1 MTILGICRP
10 GLVSSKQG
18 DGDVGHSTARMWPAL
33 AVAARAHGIATPTL
47 ASVRLS
53 NRRLVSPRFAAA
65 SASAAR
71 SNSNSSSDQITDDEL
86 KGASVAVR
94 LASHV
99 YKVGDIEPWVRREG
113 FTLMAEGETNCTRWY
128 VCDKRAGEATTHRW
142 LIVRGAAWNNEKVD
156 RVRLSTQIGKA
167 WPSPLHEGKGAPPVV
182 VHTGVKEMADEF
194 WPDVSPWITST
205 PNGARLCFAG
215 HSLGGSMAMLLMAW
229 SKLRLGVDARAMD
242 PCWTF
247 GSPPVLASD
256 GWEMRKRRGADVSES
271 VARAAADGGDWVGE
285 LMRGVG
291 VGNDATVEP
300 GADAGEG
307 PGASTPGGSTETGS
321 TRGEAREDALRIAG
335 FDSDSVRAFVLSID
349 PVPRMWLAADPLFAR
364 AAANETVASLMSARE
379 WLFGRGVL
387 SRGRF
392 LYDAA
397 GTLYWMR
404 WAPEAGTAVTVHRGD
419 PDALCE
425 ELSRDGAFDW
435 GRTTTTTT
443 TMEGGD
449 DDDGSG
455 GGGTEERSLF
465 DAGLR
470 SVVGAMDHNAQNYV
484 DSIQY
489 LNVRR
494 FTGSSSKAL

>member
-1 MTILGICRP
+1 
-10 GLVSSKQG
+10 
-18 DGDVGHSTARMWPAL
+18 MWPAL
-33 AVAARAHGIATPTL
+33 AAAARAHGIATSTL

-71 SNSNSSSDQITDDEL
+71 SNSNSSSADQITDDEL

-142 LIVRGAAWNNEKVD
+142 VIVRGAAWNNEKVD

-205 PNGARLCFAG
+205 PNGAQLCFAG

-229 SKLRLGVDARAMD
+229 SKLRLGVDPRAMD

-291 VGNDATVEP
+291 MGNATGGVTAF

-307 PGASTPGGSTETGS
+307 LGASTPSGSTETGS
-321 TRGEAREDALRIAG
+321 TPRVEARDDALRMAG
-335 FDSDSVRAFVLSID
+335 FEPDSVRAFVLSND
-349 PVPRMWLAADPLFAR
+349 PVPRMWLAADPLYAG

-379 WLFGRGVL
+379 WLFGRGML

-404 WAPEAGTAVTVHRGD
+404 WAPEAGTAVKVHRGD

-425 ELSRDGAFDW
+425 ELSRDGASFDW
-435 GRTTTTTT
+435 GRSAT
-443 TMEGGD
+443 EG
-449 DDDGSG
+449 GSG
-455 GGGTEERSLF
+455 GGSGGGTGERSWF

>member
-1 MTILGICRP
+1 
-10 GLVSSKQG
+10 
-18 DGDVGHSTARMWPAL
+18 MWPAL
-33 AVAARAHGIATPTL
+33 VAAARAHGIATSTL

-71 SNSNSSSDQITDDEL
+71 SNSNSSSADQITDDEL

-142 LIVRGAAWNNEKVD
+142 VIVRGAAWNNEKVD

-167 WPSPLHEGKGAPPVV
+167 WPSPLHEGKNAPPVV

-205 PNGARLCFAG
+205 PSGAQLCFAG

-229 SKLRLGVDARAMD
+229 SKLRLGVDPRAMD

-256 GWEMRKRRGADVSES
+256 GWEMRKRRGADLSES

-291 VGNDATVEP
+291 MGNATGGVTAF

-307 PGASTPGGSTETGS
+307 LGASTPSGSTETGS
-321 TRGEAREDALRIAG
+321 TPRGEARDDALRMAG
-335 FDSDSVRAFVLSID
+335 FEPDSVRAFVLSND
-349 PVPRMWLAADPLFAR
+349 PVPRMWLAADPLYAG

-379 WLFGRGVL
+379 WLFGRGML

-425 ELSRDGAFDW
+425 ELSRDGASFDW
-435 GRTTTTTT
+435 GRSAT
-443 TMEGGD
+443 EGGSEG
-449 DDDGSG
+449 GSG
-455 GGGTEERSLF
+455 GGTGERSWF

>member
-1 MTILGICRP
+1 
-10 GLVSSKQG
+10 
-18 DGDVGHSTARMWPAL
+18 MWPAL
-33 AVAARAHGIATPTL
+33 AAAARAHGIATSTL

-71 SNSNSSSDQITDDEL
+71 SNSNSSSADQITDDEL

-142 LIVRGAAWNNEKVD
+142 VIVRGAAWNNEKVD

-167 WPSPLHEGKGAPPVV
+167 WPSPLHEGKNAPPVV

-205 PNGARLCFAG
+205 PNGAQLCFAG

-229 SKLRLGVDARAMD
+229 SKLRLGVDPRAMD

-291 VGNDATVEP
+291 MGNATGGVTAF

-307 PGASTPGGSTETGS
+307 LGASTPSGSTD
-321 TRGEAREDALRIAG
+321 EARDDAPRDDALRMAG
-335 FDSDSVRAFVLSID
+335 FEPDSVRAFVLSND
-349 PVPRMWLAADPLFAR
+349 PVPRMWLAADPLYAG

-379 WLFGRGVL
+379 WLFGRGML

-425 ELSRDGAFDW
+425 ELSRDGASFDW
-435 GRTTTTTT
+435 GRSAT
-443 TMEGGD
+443 EGGSEG
-449 DDDGSG
+449 GSG
-455 GGGTEERSLF
+455 GGTGERSWF

>member
-1 MTILGICRP
+1 
-10 GLVSSKQG
+10 
-18 DGDVGHSTARMWPAL
+18 MWPAL
-33 AVAARAHGIATPTL
+33 AAAARAHGIATSTL

-71 SNSNSSSDQITDDEL
+71 SNSNSSSADQITDDEL

-142 LIVRGAAWNNEKVD
+142 VIVRGAAWNNEKVD

-167 WPSPLHEGKGAPPVV
+167 WPSPLHEEKGAPPVV

-205 PNGARLCFAG
+205 PNGAQLCFAG

-229 SKLRLGVDARAMD
+229 SKLRLGVDPRAMD

-256 GWEMRKRRGADVSES
+256 GWEMRKRRGADVTES

-291 VGNDATVEP
+291 MGNATGGVTAF

-307 PGASTPGGSTETGS
+307 LGASTPSGSTETGS
-321 TRGEAREDALRIAG
+321 TPRVRLGMTRFAWRVSNRI
-335 FDSDSVRAFVLSID
+335 
-349 PVPRMWLAADPLFAR
+349 PFAR
-364 AAANETVASLMSARE
+364 LSSPTTLCRGCGSRRTRSARGPPQNGAVASLMSA
-379 WLFGRGVL
+379 
-387 SRGRF
+387 
-392 LYDAA
+392 
-397 GTLYWMR
+397 
-404 WAPEAGTAVTVHRGD
+404 
-419 PDALCE
+419 
-425 ELSRDGAFDW
+425 
-435 GRTTTTTT
+435 
-443 TMEGGD
+443 
-449 DDDGSG
+449 G
-455 GGGTEERSLF
+455 GGSSAGVCCPGDGFCTRRRCLVL
-465 DAGLR
+465 DA
-470 SVVGAMDHNAQNYV
+470 VGPGG
-484 DSIQY
+484 
-489 LNVRR
+489 REPR
-494 FTGSSSKAL
+494 

>member
-1 MTILGICRP
+1 MCRNP
-10 GLVSSKQG
+10 RNLRASKVARNLFRSLVVDG
-18 DGDVGHSTARMWPAL
+18 DGGHSTARMWPAL
-33 AVAARAHGIATPTL
+33 AAAARTRGIATPTMT
-47 ASVRLS
+47 SVRLS
-53 NRRLVSPRFAAA
+53 NRRLVSPRFAAV

-71 SNSNSSSDQITDDEL
+71 SNSSSSSSQITDAEL

-142 LIVRGAAWNNEKVD
+142 VIVRGAAWNNEKVD

-167 WPSPLHEGKGAPPVV
+167 WPSPLHEGKNAPPVV

-194 WPDVSPWITST
+194 WPDVSPWIAST
-205 PNGARLCFAG
+205 PTGARVCFAG

-229 SKLRLGVDARAMD
+229 SKLRLGVDHLD

-256 GWEMRKRRGADVSES
+256 GWEMRKRRGADISES

-285 LMRGVG
+285 LVRGVT
-291 VGNDATVEP
+291 AF

-307 PGASTPGGSTETGS
+307 RAGASTPGVDTETRSTGS
-321 TRGEAREDALRIAG
+321 TPREDALRVAG
-335 FDSDSVRAFVLSID
+335 FESDSVRAFVLSND
-349 PVPRMWLAADPLFAR
+349 PVPRMWLAADPLFGA

-379 WLFGRGVL
+379 WLFGRGML

-425 ELSRDGAFDW
+425 ELSRDGSGVDW
-435 GRTTTTTT
+435 ERMDDTTTSP
-443 TMEGGD
+443 EGGS
-449 DDDGSG
+449 GSAEG
-455 GGGTEERSLF
+455 GGMEERSWL

>member
-1 MTILGICRP
+1 
-10 GLVSSKQG
+10 
-18 DGDVGHSTARMWPAL
+18 MWPAL
-33 AVAARAHGIATPTL
+33 AAAARAHGIATSTL

-71 SNSNSSSDQITDDEL
+71 SNSNSSSADQITDDEL

-142 LIVRGAAWNNEKVD
+142 VIVRGAAWNNEKVD

-167 WPSPLHEGKGAPPVV
+167 WPSPLHEGKGAAPVV

-205 PNGARLCFAG
+205 PNGAQLCFAG

-229 SKLRLGVDARAMD
+229 SKLRLGVDPRAMD

-256 GWEMRKRRGADVSES
+256 GWEMRKRRGADVTES

-291 VGNDATVEP
+291 MGNATGGVTAF

-307 PGASTPGGSTETGS
+307 LGASTPSGSTETGS
-321 TRGEAREDALRIAG
+321 TPRGEARDDALRMAG
-335 FDSDSVRAFVLSID
+335 FEPDSVRAFVLSND
-349 PVPRMWLAADPLFAR
+349 PVPRMWLAADPLYAG

-379 WLFGRGVL
+379 WLFGRGML

-443 TMEGGD
+443 TTEGGD
-449 DDDGSG
+449 DEDGSG
-455 GGGTEERSLF
+455 GGGTEERSWF

>member
-1 MTILGICRP
+1 
-10 GLVSSKQG
+10 
-18 DGDVGHSTARMWPAL
+18 MWPAL
-33 AVAARAHGIATPTL
+33 AAAARAHGIATSTL

-71 SNSNSSSDQITDDEL
+71 SNSNSSSADQITDDEL

-142 LIVRGAAWNNEKVD
+142 VIVRGAAWNNEKVD

-167 WPSPLHEGKGAPPVV
+167 WPSPLHEGKGAAPVV

-205 PNGARLCFAG
+205 PNGAQLCFAG

-229 SKLRLGVDARAMD
+229 SKLRLGVDPRAMD

-256 GWEMRKRRGADVSES
+256 GWEMRKRRGADVTES

-291 VGNDATVEP
+291 MGNATGGVTAF

-307 PGASTPGGSTETGS
+307 LGASTPSGSTETGS
-321 TRGEAREDALRIAG
+321 TPRGEARDDALRMAG
-335 FDSDSVRAFVLSID
+335 FEPDSVRAFVLSND
-349 PVPRMWLAADPLFAR
+349 PVPRMWLAADPLYAG

-379 WLFGRGVL
+379 WLFGRGML

-425 ELSRDGAFDW
+425 ELSRDGSGVDW
-435 GRTTTTTT
+435 ERMDDTTTSP
-443 TMEGGD
+443 EGGS
-449 DDDGSG
+449 GSAEG
-455 GGGTEERSLF
+455 GGMEERSWL

>member
-1 MTILGICRP
+1 MT
-10 GLVSSKQG
+10 
-18 DGDVGHSTARMWPAL
+18 RMWPAL
-33 AVAARAHGIATPTL
+33 AAAARAGIALPSL
-47 ASVRLS
+47 ASRVGRIHASRVTSL
-53 NRRLVSPRFAAA
+53 RAAA
-65 SASAAR
+65 STSAR
-71 SNSNSSSDQITDDEL
+71 SNRDGRSDDEITDLEL

-99 YKVGDIEPWVRREG
+99 YKIGDIEPWVRREG

-128 VCDKRAGEATTHRW
+128 VCDKSDGANATTQRW
-142 LIVRGAAWNNEKVD
+142 VVVRGAAWNNENVD

-167 WPSPLHEGKGAPPVV
+167 WPSPLHEGKDAPPVV

-194 WPDVSPWITST
+194 WPDVSPWITSL
-205 PNGARLCFAG
+205 PDGAWMCFTG

-229 SKLRLGVDARAMD
+229 SKLRLGMSLGVME

-256 GWEMRKRRGADVSES
+256 GWEMRKRRGMDLSET
-271 VARAAADGGDWVGE
+271 VARAAAGGSDWVGE

-291 VGNDATVEP
+291 MAGTTGGVTAF

-307 PGASTPGGSTETGS
+307 MGASPGPETDL
-321 TRGEAREDALRIAG
+321 RADKEAREDALRLAG
-335 FDSDSVRAFVLSID
+335 FEADSVRAFVLSND
-349 PVPRMWLAADPLFAR
+349 PVPRMWLAADPFFG
-364 AAANETVASLMSARE
+364 AAASNETVAGLMSARE
-379 WLFGRGVL
+379 WLFGQGIL
-387 SRGRF
+387 SKGRF

-404 WAPEAGTAVTVHRGD
+404 WSPDAGTSVTVHRGD

-425 ELSRDGAFDW
+425 ELAMTPPW
-435 GRTTTTTT
+435 GSV
-443 TMEGGD
+443 
-449 DDDGSG
+449 DDDGE
-455 GGGTEERSLF
+455 EERSWL
-465 DAGLR
+465 DAGVS
-470 SVVGAMDHNAQNYV
+470 SVAGAMDHNAQNYV

>member
-1 MTILGICRP
+1 M
-10 GLVSSKQG
+10 
-18 DGDVGHSTARMWPAL
+18 
-33 AVAARAHGIATPTL
+33 
-47 ASVRLS
+47 
-53 NRRLVSPRFAAA
+53 
-65 SASAAR
+65 
-71 SNSNSSSDQITDDEL
+71 
-86 KGASVAVR
+86 R

-142 LIVRGAAWNNEKVD
+142 VIVRGAAWNNEKVD

-167 WPSPLHEGKGAPPVV
+167 WPSPLHEGKGAPRGGPHRGQGDGGRV
-182 VHTGVKEMADEF
+182 
-194 WPDVSPWITST
+194 
-205 PNGARLCFAG
+205 LAG
-215 HSLGGSMAMLLMAW
+215 RVAVDH
-229 SKLRLGVDARAMD
+229 VDAQRGTA
-242 PCWTF
+242 
-247 GSPPVLASD
+247 VLRRSLARRVD
-256 GWEMRKRRGADVSES
+256 GD
-271 VARAAADGGDWVGE
+271 AADGVVQAEARGGPARDGPVLDLRLPARAGVRRVGDAQAAR
-285 LMRGVG
+285 RGRDRIGRSRRGGWRRLGRRAHARGWDGKRHGRRHRVRG
-291 VGNDATVEP
+291 GR
-300 GADAGEG
+300 GEG
-307 PGASTPGGSTETGS
+307 LGASTPSGSTETGS
-321 TRGEAREDALRIAG
+321 TPRGEARDDALRMAG
-335 FDSDSVRAFVLSID
+335 FEPDSVRAFVLSND
-349 PVPRMWLAADPLFAR
+349 PVPRMWLAADPLYAG

-379 WLFGRGVL
+379 WLFGRGML

-425 ELSRDGAFDW
+425 ELSRDGASFDW
-435 GRTTTTTT
+435 GRSAT
-443 TMEGGD
+443 EG
-449 DDDGSG
+449 GSG
-455 GGGTEERSLF
+455 GGSGGGTGERSWF